1 MSSPGTRLYRHAR
14 ALLAGALSI
23 VLTML
28 GLIFVTFAV
37 GRLVPIDPVVAAIG
51 EKAPQEAY
59 DKMFKELGLDRPV
72 YEQFLGYV
80 GKVVHGDLGNSA
92 FTGRPVVADLVS
104 VFPATLELATIG
116 ILIGVLV
123 GVPLGVMAAANN
135 NRWQDHVVRVLSLA
149 GYSVPVFWLGIV
161 LLLVFYGNLGWVA
174 GPGRIDIAYDGL
186 VEEWSG
192 ILVID
197 ALRAGD
203 MEVLRNALSHM
214 ILPATLLG
222 LFSLAYISRMTRSF
236 MLTQLNQEYVTLA
249 RAKGAPERAV
259 IWRHALKNA
268 RVQIITVCFLS
279 YGFLLEGAVLTETV
293 FSWPGL
299 GLYMTNALFNADLN
313 AVIGGTIVI
322 GAVFILL
329 NALADVVYRFAD
341 PRTA

>member
-1 MSSPGTRLYRHAR
+1 MRSPLSRLYAIAR
-14 ALLAGALSI
+14 QCTGSAVSVALTL
-23 VLTML
+23 L
-28 GLIFVTFAV
+28 GLVFVTFAV
-37 GRLVPIDPVVAAIG
+37 GRLIPIDPVVAAIG

-72 YEQFLGYV
+72 YEQFFSYV
-80 GKVVHGDLGNSA
+80 SKLLHGDFGNSV
-92 FTGRPVVADLVS
+92 FTGRPVLQDLGN

-123 GVPLGVMAAANN
+123 GVPLGVVAAAKNG
-135 NRWQDHVVRVLSLA
+135 RWPDHVIRVLSLA

-161 LLLVFYGNLGWVA
+161 LLLVFYGKLGWVG

-186 VEEWSG
+186 VDERTG
-192 ILVID
+192 ILTID

-203 MEVLRNALSHM
+203 TEVFRNALSHM
-214 ILPATLLG
+214 VLPATLLG

-249 RAKGAPERAV
+249 RAKGASERAV

-313 AVIGGTIVI
+313 AVIGGTILI

>member
-1 MSSPGTRLYRHAR
+1 MHSPAKRFYTALRLATGSAISI
-14 ALLAGALSI
+14 ALTL
-23 VLTML
+23 V

-37 GRLVPIDPVVAAIG
+37 GRLIPIDPVVAVIG
-51 EKAPQEAY
+51 EKAPQDVY
-59 DKMFKELGLDRPV
+59 DKVYKELGLDRPV
-72 YEQFLGYV
+72 YEQFFTYV
-80 GKVVHGDLGNSA
+80 GKVAHGDFGDSA
-92 FTGRPVVADLVS
+92 FTGHPVVQDLAS

-116 ILIGVLV
+116 ILIGVLL
-123 GVPLGVMAAANN
+123 GVPLGVIAAANSG
-135 NRWQDHVVRVLSLA
+135 RWPDQVVRVLSLT

-161 LLLVFYGNLGWVA
+161 LLLIFYGQLDWVA

-192 ILVID
+192 ILTID

-203 MEVLRNALSHM
+203 MDVFYNALSHM

-222 LFSLAYISRMTRSF
+222 LSSLAYIARMTRSF
-236 MLTQLNQEYVTLA
+236 MLTQLSQEYVTLA
-249 RAKGAPERAV
+249 RAKGASERTV

-313 AVIGGTIVI
+313 AVIGGTILI
-322 GAVFILL
+322 GAVFIIL
-329 NALADVVYRFAD
+329 NALADIVYRFAD

>member
-1 MSSPGTRLYRHAR
+1 VHSPAKRLYAVAKFSTVSAISV
-14 ALLAGALSI
+14 ALTL
-23 VLTML
+23 L

-37 GRLVPIDPVVAAIG
+37 GRLIPIDPVVAAIG

-72 YEQFLGYV
+72 YEQFFSYV
-80 GKVVHGDLGNSA
+80 GKIVQGDFGNSV
-92 FTGRPVVADLVS
+92 FTGRPVVEDLAS

-135 NRWQDHVVRVLSLA
+135 GRWQDQLIRVLSLS

-161 LLLVFYGNLGWVA
+161 LLLVFYGKLGWVA

-192 ILVID
+192 VLTID

-203 MEVLRNALSHM
+203 MDVFYNALSHM
-214 ILPATLLG
+214 VLPATLLG

-236 MLTQLNQEYVTLA
+236 MLTQLNQEYITLA
-249 RAKGAPERAV
+249 RAKGASERSV

-268 RVQIITVCFLS
+268 RVQVITVCFLS

-313 AVIGGTIVI
+313 AVIGGTILI

>member
-1 MSSPGTRLYRHAR
+1 MTGPAKRLYTVGKLSAGSAISV
-14 ALLAGALSI
+14 ALTL
-23 VLTML
+23 L

-37 GRLVPIDPVVAAIG
+37 GRLIPIDPVVAAIG

-72 YEQFLGYV
+72 YEQFFTYV
-80 GKVVHGDLGNSA
+80 GRVAQGDFGNSV
-92 FTGRPVVADLVS
+92 FTGRPVVDDLMS

-123 GVPLGVMAAANN
+123 GVPLGVIAAANN
-135 NRWQDHVVRVLSLA
+135 GRWQDQAIRVLSLS

-161 LLLVFYGNLGWVA
+161 LLLVFYGKLGWVA

-186 VEEWSG
+186 VDEWSG
-192 ILVID
+192 ILTID

-203 MEVLRNALSHM
+203 MDVFYNALSHM
-214 ILPATLLG
+214 VLPATLLG

-236 MLTQLNQEYVTLA
+236 MLTQLNQEYITLA
-249 RAKGAPERAV
+249 RAKGASERSV

-268 RVQIITVCFLS
+268 RVQVITVCFLS

-299 GLYMTNALFNADLN
+299 VLYMTNALFNADLN
-313 AVIGGTIVI
+313 AVIGGTILI

>member
-1 MSSPGTRLYRHAR
+1 MHSPAKRLYAVAKLWTVSAISV
-14 ALLAGALSI
+14 ALTL
-23 VLTML
+23 L

-37 GRLVPIDPVVAAIG
+37 GRLIPIDPVVAAIG

-59 DKMFKELGLDRPV
+59 DRMFKELGLDRPV
-72 YEQFLGYV
+72 YEQFFTYV
-80 GKVVHGDLGNSA
+80 GRVAQGDFGNSV
-92 FTGRPVVADLVS
+92 FTGRPVVDDLMS

-123 GVPLGVMAAANN
+123 GVPLGVIAAANN
-135 NRWQDHVVRVLSLA
+135 GRWQDQAIRVLSLS

-161 LLLVFYGNLGWVA
+161 LLLVFYGKLGWVA

-186 VEEWSG
+186 VDEWSG
-192 ILVID
+192 ILTID

-203 MEVLRNALSHM
+203 MDVFYNALSHM
-214 ILPATLLG
+214 VLPATLLG

-236 MLTQLNQEYVTLA
+236 MLTQLNQEYITLA
-249 RAKGAPERAV
+249 RAKGASERSV

-268 RVQIITVCFLS
+268 RVQVITVCFLS

-313 AVIGGTIVI
+313 AVIGGTILI

>member
-1 MSSPGTRLYRHAR
+1 MRSRPSRLYAIAR
-14 ALLAGALSI
+14 QCTGSAVSVALTL
-23 VLTML
+23 L
-28 GLIFVTFAV
+28 GLVFVTFAI
-37 GRLVPIDPVVAAIG
+37 GRLIPIDPVVAAIG

-59 DKMFKELGLDRPV
+59 DKMFRELGLDRPV
-72 YEQFLGYV
+72 YEQFFSYV
-80 GKVVHGDLGNSA
+80 GKLLHGDFGNSV
-92 FTGRPVVADLVS
+92 FTGRPVLQDLGS

-116 ILIGVLV
+116 ILIGVAV
-123 GVPLGVMAAANN
+123 GVPLGVIGAAKSG
-135 NRWQDHVVRVLSLA
+135 RWPDHVIRVLSLA

-161 LLLVFYGNLGWVA
+161 LLLVFYGKLEWVA
-174 GPGRIDIAYDGL
+174 GPGRIDVAYDGL
-186 VEEWSG
+186 VDERTG
-192 ILVID
+192 ILTLD
-197 ALRAGD
+197 ALREGNW
-203 MEVLRNALSHM
+203 EVFRNALSHM
-214 ILPATLLG
+214 VLPSMLLG

-249 RAKGAPERAV
+249 RAKGATERSV

-313 AVIGGTIVI
+313 AVIGGTILI

>member
-1 MSSPGTRLYRHAR
+1 MHSPAKRLYAIAKLSAGSAISV
-14 ALLAGALSI
+14 ALTL
-23 VLTML
+23 L

-37 GRLVPIDPVVAAIG
+37 GRLIPIDPVVAAIG

-59 DKMFKELGLDRPV
+59 DKMYRELGLDRPV
-72 YEQFLGYV
+72 YEQFSNYV
-80 GKVVHGDLGNSA
+80 GKVVHGDFGNSV
-92 FTGRPVVADLVS
+92 FTGRPVLEDLAS

-116 ILIGVLV
+116 ILIGILV
-123 GVPLGVMAAANN
+123 GVPLGVVAAANN
-135 NRWQDHVVRVLSLA
+135 GRWPDHVVRVLSLS

-161 LLLVFYGNLGWVA
+161 LLLIFYGKLDWVA

-186 VEEWSG
+186 VDEWSG
-192 ILVID
+192 ILAID

-203 MEVLRNALSHM
+203 MDVFRNALSHM

-236 MLTQLNQEYVTLA
+236 MLTQLNQEYITLA
-249 RAKGAPERAV
+249 RAKGTSERAV

-313 AVIGGTIVI
+313 AVIGGTILI

>member
-1 MSSPGTRLYRHAR
+1 MTSPAR
-14 ALLAGALSI
+14 RFYAIARQSAGSAISVALTL
-23 VLTML
+23 L
-28 GLIFVTFAV
+28 GLVFVTFAV
-37 GRLVPIDPVVAAIG
+37 GRLIPIDPVVAAIG

-59 DKMFKELGLDRPV
+59 DKMYKELGLDRPV
-72 YEQFLGYV
+72 YEQFFTYV
-80 GKVVHGDLGNSA
+80 GKVVHGDFGKSV
-92 FTGRPVVADLVS
+92 FSGRPVVEDLAS

-123 GVPLGVMAAANN
+123 GVPLGVIAAANN
-135 NRWQDHVVRVLSLA
+135 GRWQDQVIRVLSLS

-161 LLLVFYGNLGWVA
+161 LLLVFYGKLGWVA

-186 VEEWSG
+186 VDEWSG
-192 ILVID
+192 ILTID
-197 ALRAGD
+197 ALRAGEMD
-203 MEVLRNALSHM
+203 VFYNALSHM
-214 ILPATLLG
+214 VLPATLLG

-236 MLTQLNQEYVTLA
+236 MLTQLNQEYITLA
-249 RAKGAPERAV
+249 RAKGASERTV

-313 AVIGGTIVI
+313 AVIGGTILI

>member
-80 GKVVHGDLGNSA
+80 GKVGHGALGNSA

>member
-1 MSSPGTRLYRHAR
+1 MTGPAKRLYTVGKLSAGSAISV
-14 ALLAGALSI
+14 ALTL
-23 VLTML
+23 L

-37 GRLVPIDPVVAAIG
+37 GRLIPIDPVVAAIG

-59 DKMFKELGLDRPV
+59 DRMFKELGLDRPV
-72 YEQFLGYV
+72 YEQFFTYV
-80 GKVVHGDLGNSA
+80 GRVAQGDFGNSV
-92 FTGRPVVADLVS
+92 FTGRPVVDDLMS

-123 GVPLGVMAAANN
+123 GVPLGVIAAANN
-135 NRWQDHVVRVLSLA
+135 GRWQDQAIRVLSLS

-161 LLLVFYGNLGWVA
+161 LLLVFYGKLGWVA

-186 VEEWSG
+186 VDEWSG
-192 ILVID
+192 ILTID

-203 MEVLRNALSHM
+203 MDVFYNALSHM
-214 ILPATLLG
+214 VLPATLLG

-236 MLTQLNQEYVTLA
+236 MLTQLNQEYITLA
-249 RAKGAPERAV
+249 RAKGASERSV

-268 RVQIITVCFLS
+268 RVQVITVCFLS

-313 AVIGGTIVI
+313 AVIGGTILI

>member
-1 MSSPGTRLYRHAR
+1 MTGPGKRFTAIVRQSAGSAISV
-14 ALLAGALSI
+14 ALTL
-23 VLTML
+23 L

-37 GRLVPIDPVVAAIG
+37 GRLIPIDPVVAAIG

-59 DKMFKELGLDRPV
+59 DKMYKELGLDRPV
-72 YEQFLGYV
+72 YEQFFTYV
-80 GKVVHGDLGNSA
+80 GKVVHGDFGKSV
-92 FTGRPVVADLVS
+92 FSGRPVVEDLTS

-123 GVPLGVMAAANN
+123 GVPLGVVAAANSG
-135 NRWQDHVVRVLSLA
+135 RWQDQLIRVLSLS

-161 LLLVFYGNLGWVA
+161 LLLVFYGKLGWVA

-192 ILVID
+192 ILTID

-203 MEVLRNALSHM
+203 MDVFYNALSHM
-214 ILPATLLG
+214 VLPATLLG

-236 MLTQLNQEYVTLA
+236 MLTQLNQEYITLA
-249 RAKGAPERAV
+249 RAKGASERSV
-259 IWRHALKNA
+259 VWRHALKNA

-313 AVIGGTIVI
+313 AVIGGTILI

>member
-37 GRLVPIDPVVAAIG
+37 GRLIPIDPVVAAIG

-80 GKVVHGDLGNSA
+80 GKVAHGDLGNSA
-92 FTGRPVVADLVS
+92 FTGRPVVTDLVS

-123 GVPLGVMAAANN
+123 GVPLGVVAAANN

-161 LLLVFYGNLGWVA
+161 LLLIFYGNLGWVA

-249 RAKGAPERAV
+249 RAKGASERAV

-313 AVIGGTIVI
+313 AVIGGTIII

-341 PRTA
+341 PRTT

>member
-1 MSSPGTRLYRHAR
+1 MRSPASRLYAIAR
-14 ALLAGALSI
+14 QCMRSAASVALTL
-23 VLTML
+23 L
-28 GLIFVTFAV
+28 GLVFVTFAV
-37 GRLVPIDPVVAAIG
+37 GRLIPIDPVVAVIG
-51 EKAPQEAY
+51 EKAPQETY

-72 YEQFLGYV
+72 YEQFFAYV
-80 GKVVHGDLGNSA
+80 SKLLHGDFGNSV
-92 FTGRPVVADLVS
+92 FTGRPVLQDLGN

-123 GVPLGVMAAANN
+123 GVPLGVIGAAKSG
-135 NRWQDHVVRVLSLA
+135 RWPDHIIRVLSLA

-161 LLLVFYGNLGWVA
+161 LLLVFYGKLEWVA

-186 VEEWSG
+186 VDERSG
-192 ILVID
+192 ILTID
-197 ALRAGD
+197 ALREGN
-203 MEVLRNALSHM
+203 MEVFRNAISHM
-214 ILPATLLG
+214 ILPSMLLG

-249 RAKGAPERAV
+249 RAKGATERAV

-313 AVIGGTIVI
+313 AVIGGTILI

>member
-1 MSSPGTRLYRHAR
+1 MTGPGKRLYAIAR
-14 ALLAGALSI
+14 QSAGSAISVALTL
-23 VLTML
+23 L

-37 GRLVPIDPVVAAIG
+37 GRLIPIDPVVAAIG

-59 DKMFKELGLDRPV
+59 DKMYKELGLDRPV
-72 YEQFLGYV
+72 YEQFITYV
-80 GKVVHGDLGNSA
+80 GKVAHGDFGNSV
-92 FTGRPVVADLVS
+92 FTGRPVMEDLTS

-123 GVPLGVMAAANN
+123 GVPLGVVAAANSG
-135 NRWQDHVVRVLSLA
+135 RWQDQLIRVLSLS

-161 LLLVFYGNLGWVA
+161 LLLVFYGQLDWVA

-192 ILVID
+192 ILTID

-203 MEVLRNALSHM
+203 MDVFYNALSHM

-236 MLTQLNQEYVTLA
+236 MLTQLNQEYITLA
-249 RAKGAPERAV
+249 RAKGASERSV

-313 AVIGGTIVI
+313 AVIGGTILI

>member
-1 MSSPGTRLYRHAR
+1 MRSPAKRLYAIAR
-14 ALLAGALSI
+14 QLTGSAISVALTL
-23 VLTML
+23 L

-37 GRLVPIDPVVAAIG
+37 GRLIPIDPVVAAIG
-51 EKAPQEAY
+51 EKAPQAAY
-59 DKMFKELGLDRPV
+59 DRMYKELGLDRPV
-72 YEQFLGYV
+72 YEQFIAYV
-80 GKVVHGDLGNSA
+80 GKVVHGNFGNSV
-92 FTGRPVVADLVS
+92 FTGRPVLQDLAS

-123 GVPLGVMAAANN
+123 GVPLGVVAAANKG
-135 NRWQDHVVRVLSLA
+135 RWQDQAIRVLSLS

-161 LLLVFYGNLGWVA
+161 LLLVFYGRLEWVA
-174 GPGRIDIAYDGL
+174 GPGRIDVAYDGL

-192 ILVID
+192 ILTID

-203 MEVLRNALSHM
+203 MDVFRNALSHM

-222 LFSLAYISRMTRSF
+222 LFSLAYIARMTRSF
-236 MLTQLNQEYVTLA
+236 MLTQLNQEYITLA
-249 RAKGAPERAV
+249 RAKGATEHSV
-259 IWRHALKNA
+259 VWRHALKNA

-313 AVIGGTIVI
+313 AVIGGTILI

>member
-313 AVIGGTIVI
+313 AVIGGTIII

>member
-1 MSSPGTRLYRHAR
+1 VSSPSGRLYGFAKSLVKS
-14 ALLAGALSI
+14 ATSV

-37 GRLVPIDPVVAAIG
+37 GRLIPIDPVVAAIG

-72 YEQFLGYV
+72 YEQFFSYV
-80 GKVVHGDLGNSA
+80 GKILHGDLGNSV
-92 FTGRPVVADLVS
+92 FTGRPVIEDLAS

-116 ILIGVLV
+116 ILIGVTV
-123 GVPLGVMAAANN
+123 GVTLGVLAAANN
-135 NRWQDHVVRVLSLA
+135 GRWADQIVRVLSLT

-161 LLLVFYGNLGWVA
+161 LLLVFYGQLDWVA
-174 GPGRIDIAYDGL
+174 GPGRIDVAYDGL

-192 ILVID
+192 VLVID
-197 ALRAGD
+197 AIRAGD
-203 MEVLRNALSHM
+203 MDVLRNALSHM

-222 LFSLAYISRMTRSF
+222 LSSLAYISRMTRSF

-249 RAKGAPERAV
+249 RAKGASERSV

-299 GLYMTNALFNADLN
+299 GHYMTNALFNADLN
-313 AVIGGTIVI
+313 AVIGGTILI
-322 GAVFILL
+322 GAVFIIL